1 MFLQILIGTAVM
13 MVTILIGALSA
24 LLMEMGFARWHRW
37 LMREPHRPKLTLLV
51 MAVSLWVL
59 GTITV
64 GVWLWAFI
72 FWLLGAFVTMEASVY
87 FALVT
92 YTTLGFGDILLPH
105 QWRILAGMTSA
116 NGLLNFGLM
125 TALLVE
131 ALRHVRLSQVNSRT
145 GR

>member
-1 MFLQILIGTAVM
+1 MFLQIFIGTSVM

-24 LLMEMGFARWHRW
+24 LLMEIGFSRWRFW
-37 LMREPHRPKLTLLV
+37 LMREPHRPKLTAMV
-51 MAVSLWVL
+51 MAIALWVL
-59 GTITV
+59 GTITA
-64 GVWLWAFI
+64 GVWLWACV

-92 YTTLGFGDILLPH
+92 YTTLGFGDVLLPH
-105 QWRILAGMTSA
+105 QWRILAGMASA

-131 ALRHVRLSQVNSRT
+131 ALRHVRISQVNSRLD
-145 GR
+145 R